1 MPIASAIHL
10 RDLDIANTTRKHMKK
25 AAPMTIP
32 AIAPGLST
40 GPEED
45 DCVCIDVEV

>member
-10 RDLDIANTTRKHMKK
+10 RDLGIANTARKDTKK

-40 GPEED
+40 GPGED
-45 DCVCIDVEV
+45 DGFCIGVEV